1 MANMDMKKTMRRRE
15 FMTSSKKTMEQVVVV
30 DARKLSQGLKATFE
44 GVAMVFDSLGVE
56 ADIGVNAVPEKKAAK
71 AKATKSGKAVEEA
84 AEERIEGPAVE
95 NDTVMEANDEA
106 ENTGDDAAGDTGTS
120 DNADV
125 SPDCSDDIEVDE
137 TQEEETTSTIS
148 PDDVTKII
156 VQKIKQ
162 DRSNNEKIG
171 QILKTYGA
179 AKVGELDPKKY
190 EAFLTDVAAL

>member
-1 MANMDMKKTMRRRE
+1 
-15 FMTSSKKTMEQVVVV
+15 MTSSKKTMEQAVVV

-56 ADIGVNAVPEKKAAK
+56 ADIGVNAAPEKKATKVKTTK
-71 AKATKSGKAVEEA
+71 AGKM
-84 AEERIEGPAVE
+84 AEETAEECTGEPAVE
-95 NDTVMEANDEA
+95 NETVVEANDEA

-120 DNADV
+120 DTADV
-125 SPDCSDDIEVDE
+125 SPDCSADSEVDE
-137 TQEEETTSTIS
+137 TQEEGTTSTIS

>member
-15 FMTSSKKTMEQVVVV
+15 FMTSSKKTMEQAVVV

-56 ADIGVNAVPEKKAAK
+56 ADIGVNAVPEKEAAK
-71 AKATKSGKAVEEA
+71 AKSTKAGKMT
-84 AEERIEGPAVE
+84 EERADEPAIENE
-95 NDTVMEANDEA
+95 TVVEANDEA

-120 DNADV
+120 DTADV
-125 SPDCSDDIEVDE
+125 SSVGSDDSEVDE

-162 DRSNNEKIG
+162 DRGNNEKIG

>member
-71 AKATKSGKAVEEA
+71 AKSTKNGKV
-84 AEERIEGPAVE
+84 AEERADEPAIENE
-95 NDTVMEANDEA
+95 TVVEANDEA

-120 DNADV
+120 DTADV
-125 SPDCSDDIEVDE
+125 SSVGSDDSEVDE

>member
-1 MANMDMKKTMRRRE
+1 
-15 FMTSSKKTMEQVVVV
+15 MTSFKKTMEQAVVV

-56 ADIGVNAVPEKKAAK
+56 ADIGVNAAPEKKATKVKTTK
-71 AKATKSGKAVEEA
+71 AGKMAEEA
-84 AEERIEGPAVE
+84 EESAAE
-95 NDTVMEANDEA
+95 NDTVVEANDEA
-106 ENTGDDAAGDTGTS
+106 ENTGDDAAGDAGTP

-125 SPDCSDDIEVDE
+125 YPDCSADSEVDE

-162 DRSNNEKIG
+162 DRGNNEKIG